1 MKPSPRHPPPPLRRL
16 ATPASL
22 LLVAAL
28 SACSM
33 LPQTPDTALR
43 KEFVLAATADNQLL
57 RFNAGQP
64 GRILARRPIT
74 GLQAGETLLGID
86 YRIAKGQLYGLG
98 SSGRLYRLDAE
109 TGAATA
115 LGEPIAVAL
124 SGDEI
129 GFDFNPTVDR
139 IRVVSNRGQNLRLH
153 PDTGAVVDANPAA
166 EGLQTDGPLAYVS
179 GDRYAGQATFI
190 AAAAYTYNKQDEK
203 ITTNY
208 AIDANFGTLVM
219 QGSKEGT
226 QPVVSPN
233 TGQLRTVGPLGVADF
248 KRAHFD
254 IADTNNVAYAAL
266 SGADGRRARFVE
278 IKLDTG
284 AATPLGMVGQGE
296 AIRGIAIEP

>member
-1 MKPSPRHPPPPLRRL
+1 MKTSHRHPPSTSRRWAKPAGLLLL
-16 ATPASL
+16 AT
-22 LLVAAL
+22 L

-33 LPQTPDTALR
+33 LPRSPETAPR
-43 KEFVLAATADNQLL
+43 KAFVLAATADNQLL

-64 GRILARRPIT
+64 GRILSRRPIS

-86 YRIAKGQLYGLG
+86 YRIAKGQLFGLG
-98 SSGRLYRLDAE
+98 SSGRLYRLDVE
-109 TGAATA
+109 TGAATPV
-115 LGEPIAVAL
+115 GGPIPVVL

-153 PDTGAVVDANPAA
+153 PDTGAVVDGNPAA
-166 EGLQTDGPLAYVS
+166 EGLQTDGPLTYVA

-208 AIDANFGTLVM
+208 AIDANFGTLVI

-254 IADTNNVAYAAL
+254 IADTDNAAYAAL

-278 IKLDTG
+278 VNLETG

>member
-1 MKPSPRHPPPPLRRL
+1 MTTFPRHPTIPRRRSRL
-16 ATPASL
+16 PAGL

-33 LPQTPDTALR
+33 LPQTPDPALR
-43 KEFVLAATADNQLL
+43 KAFVLAATADNQLL

-64 GRILARRPIT
+64 GRILARRPIS
-74 GLQAGETLLGID
+74 GLQPGETLLGID
-86 YRIAKGQLYGLG
+86 YRVAKGQLYGLG

-115 LGEPIAVAL
+115 LGEPIPVAL

-166 EGLQTDGPLAYVS
+166 EGLQTDGPLAYVA
-179 GDRYAGQATFI
+179 GDRFAGQATFI
-190 AAAAYTYNKQDEK
+190 AAAAYTYNQRDEK

-219 QGSKEGT
+219 QGSKEGM

-233 TGQLRTVGPLGVADF
+233 TGQLRTVGPLGVAGF

-254 IADTNNVAYAAL
+254 IADTDNAAYAAL
-266 SGADGRRARFVE
+266 SGGDGRRARFVE
-278 IKLDTG
+278 IDLDTG
-284 AATPLGMVGQGE
+284 AATPLGTVGQGE